1 MSGDGQGGNPN
12 LVLKPKHAP
21 SYPGHAIKSE
31 KDADFAANG
40 PSRPIGLKLGIR
52 VKDGQTPTLTL
63 TTRATPGHPGTP
75 IPLTGPVP
83 QGDPMVADLKAG
95 LGCDTD
101 EKWFAYTLN
110 WTPALKLKFD
120 STLVLDPFEPPYV
133 TDNGFEVVTVAF
145 CHDTQNFTS
154 GVYSYAVSVLPGK
167 NSTGFPLSVPQ
178 TSSAKKVA
186 KKATKKAKATSKSKK
201 KSRR

>member
-1 MSGDGQGGNPN
+1 
-12 LVLKPKHAP
+12 
-21 SYPGHAIKSE
+21 
-31 KDADFAANG
+31 
-40 PSRPIGLKLGIR
+40 
-52 VKDGQTPTLTL
+52 
-63 TTRATPGHPGTP
+63 
-75 IPLTGPVP
+75 
-83 QGDPMVADLKAG
+83 
-95 LGCDTD
+95 
-101 EKWFAYTLN
+101 
-110 WTPALKLKFD
+110 
-120 STLVLDPFEPPYV
+120 
-133 TDNGFEVVTVAF
+133 VVTVAF